1 MEPAHR
7 KSCGELQVMKCGH
20 FGTCNACVN
29 YEGGYE
35 AQLDRKLQTLKE
47 EFGALW
53 GGEVEV
59 FKSPVSNFRD
69 RVEFRVYKEG
79 DNGLYFALTN
89 RERKF
94 FEVEEC
100 EILSHPLSELVKSLP
115 AAINADKNLRNS
127 LFSAEL
133 LGNGADKCVLNLI
146 YHKKLD
152 ANWRRSAEELAQKF
166 GLYITG
172 RSKGEIH
179 TIGQDF
185 VTRSFDVGGEK
196 LTYIIKQNC
205 FSQPNG
211 AVNEQML
218 NWAIANAS
226 GEKDLIELYCGS
238 GNFTIAFAK
247 KYRKVFATEVVKE
260 AIDAAKKNRE
270 LNNAEN
276 LFLGRISA
284 EEALE
289 ALGGVREFTRLQGI
303 ELKEFDFHT
312 IFVDPPRSGLGEKG
326 REFAA
331 NYDEIIY
338 ISCSP
343 ETLKTDLEY
352 LSKTHDIKAF
362 AAFDQFAYTHHLE
375 CGVRLVRKGK

>member
-1 MEPAHR
+1 MMN
-7 KSCGELQVMKCGH
+7 CVH
-20 FGTCNACVN
+20 FGVCNACVN
-29 YEGGYE
+29 YEGGYA
-35 AQLDRKLQTLKE
+35 AQLGRKLETLKA
-47 EFGALW
+47 EFGHLW
-53 GGEVEV
+53 GGEFEV
-59 FKSPVSNFRD
+59 FDSPEANFRD

-79 DNGLYFALTN
+79 DDGLYFALTN
-89 RERKF
+89 REKRF
-94 FEVEEC
+94 FEVKEC
-100 EILSHPLSELVKSLP
+100 EILSRPLNTLVKLLAHELNS
-115 AAINADKNLRNS
+115 DKTLRGGI
-127 LFSAEL
+127 FSAEL
-133 LGNGADKCVLNLI
+133 LGNGKSECVLNLV
-146 YHKKLD
+146 YHRRLD
-152 ANWRRSAEELAQKF
+152 AVWTQSAKALAAKH
-166 GLYITG
+166 GISITG

-179 TIGQDF
+179 TVGEDF
-185 VTRSFDVGGEK
+185 VTRSFDVAGEK

-211 AVNEQML
+211 VVNEKML
-218 NWAIANAS
+218 NWAVSNAS
-226 GEKDLIELYCGS
+226 GEGDLIELYCGS
-238 GNFTIAFAK
+238 GNFTMAFAK

-270 LNNAEN
+270 LNNLEN
-276 LFLGRISA
+276 LYFGRISA
-284 EEALE
+284 EEATE
-289 ALGGVREFTRLQGI
+289 ALTGVREFTRLQGI

-352 LSKTHDIKAF
+352 LSATHEIKAF

-375 CGVRLVRKGK
+375 CGVRLTRKVK